1 MAENGSEIEKN
12 RRIKVK
18 KVTFGTF
25 RSTQIVKNCNDFAPG
40 PYSEGLQYPST
51 LSLGSLILKAE
62 PLSEKKEASK
72 SAWIKPFNFPLF
84 FINIKNLLVFSKTLG
99 LSPTSSFKMFSH
111 LSSCRPIKIETLKSK
126 FQICQNQYYLSLK

>member
-1 MAENGSEIEKN
+1 MMAENGSEIEKN
-12 RRIKVK
+12 RIIKVK

-62 PLSEKKEASK
+62 PLSEKK
-72 SAWIKPFNFPLF
+72 
-84 FINIKNLLVFSKTLG
+84 
-99 LSPTSSFKMFSH
+99 
-111 LSSCRPIKIETLKSK
+111 RPVKVLE
-126 FQICQNQYYLSLK
+126 